1 MSTRVRRL
9 RKHPAQLDITAFLN
23 MIVVLVPFLLS
34 TAVFSRLAVLELS
47 LPAQS
52 SGFDKLKGDLQLEV
66 VIRRDALEI
75 GDRLGGVIR
84 RINNTAGG
92 YDFDT
97 LSTLM
102 QQVKARFPDKLE
114 ATILAEP
121 ETSYDVLVHTMDAVR
136 VAKSA
141 QGASMEL
148 FPDISIGDAPVARK
162 VAGKA
167 S

>member
-1 MSTRVRRL
+1 
-9 RKHPAQLDITAFLN
+9 
-23 MIVVLVPFLLS
+23 
-34 TAVFSRLAVLELS
+34 
-47 LPAQS
+47 
-52 SGFDKLKGDLQLEV
+52 
-66 VIRRDALEI
+66 
-75 GDRLGGVIR
+75 
-84 RINNTAGG
+84 
-92 YDFDT
+92 
-97 LSTLM
+97 M